1 MWEVI
6 AWVCLSALILFLAF
20 MVLCYFIFVNSGG
33 YMVTLEKLI
42 DDEDNS

>member
-6 AWVCLSALILFLAF
+6 AWIFIVALLLFVAF
-20 MVLCYFIFVNSGG
+20 MALCYFIFVNSGG
-33 YMVTLEKLI
+33 YMVTLERLI